1 MKKSIFSS
9 LAIILLVML
18 TACSNNKAQKDT
30 SDKPETTETTKVD
43 KDGLGIDVER
53 LQKLFKQ
60 DDVSE
65 DDCDFLLDQIEL
77 YADQVEG
84 MSKKEQEQY
93 LKSLPKQEQEALI
106 MVALGLSEA
115 KKGGKL
121 TDSQVEKFNELE
133 SKTK

>member
-18 TACSNNKAQKDT
+18 TACSNKAQKDT

-121 TDSQVEKFNELE
+121 TDSQMEKFNELE

>member
-1 MKKSIFSS
+1 
-9 LAIILLVML
+9 ML

-93 LKSLPKQEQEALI
+93 LKSLPKKEQEALI